1 MIEDYGMG
9 SSLIPT
15 EHEKEIL
22 MKKLYDETR
31 NLLESLQSV
40 MKYVEN
46 VLNERESITKADVK
60 KKLDEVL

>member
-1 MIEDYGMG
+1 
-9 SSLIPT
+9 
-15 EHEKEIL
+15 

-31 NLLESLQSV
+31 NLLESLQDV

-60 KKLDEVL
+60 KQLDEIL